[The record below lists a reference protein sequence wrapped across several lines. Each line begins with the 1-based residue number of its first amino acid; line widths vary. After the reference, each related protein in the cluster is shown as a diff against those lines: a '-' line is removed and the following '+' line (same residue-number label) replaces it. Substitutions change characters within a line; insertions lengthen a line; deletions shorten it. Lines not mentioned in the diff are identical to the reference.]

1 LVRIQ
6 TRVSKRNYLGA
17 KRTYEYERLSL
28 DIPRK
33 FHEAIKPFL
42 NKDLEME
49 INVQNDSLVVV
60 LTLREKS

>member
-6 TRVSKRNYLGA
+6 RRVSHKRYLHS

-33 FHEAIKPFL
+33 FYEAIKPFL
-42 NKDLEME
+42 HRDLEME
-49 INVQNDSLVVV
+49 INVQNDPLVVV